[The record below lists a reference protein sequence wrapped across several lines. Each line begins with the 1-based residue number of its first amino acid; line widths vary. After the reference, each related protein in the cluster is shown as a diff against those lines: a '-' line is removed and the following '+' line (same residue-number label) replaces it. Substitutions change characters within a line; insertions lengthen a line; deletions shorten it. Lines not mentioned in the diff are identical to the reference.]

1 MPLMV
6 ARAAGNE
13 ERVKTRCELTSFYS
27 CTRVPVELT
36 PRCLQNRKFD
46 NRAGEIRLCNQLA
59 QGKPCE
65 RPNCKNDHDLAAFFA
80 SRPTDIRRTTPATA
94 DDLTPVESPVTC
106 PVFLSLGA
114 CPYGFKC
121 RFGESHMRK
130 VEDGQGFMQ
139 SGWELVVDEEK
150 VAKRKAEIGEGKAK
164 RSDRGEMNLMTM
176 TDIKSVRGGGKSQVR
191 AWTSCKAAFDDQ
203 PD

>member
-1 MPLMV
+1 MV
-6 ARAAGNE
+6 ARAAGSE
-13 ERVKTRCELTSFYS
+13 GRVKTRCDLRKFRPCTLLPAELT
-27 CTRVPVELT
+27 L
-36 PRCLQNRKFD
+36 RCLQNRKFD

-80 SRPTDIRRTTPATA
+80 SRPADIRRTTPATA

>member
-1 MPLMV
+1 M
-6 ARAAGNE
+6 
-13 ERVKTRCELTSFYS
+13 
-27 CTRVPVELT
+27 
-36 PRCLQNRKFD
+36 
-46 NRAGEIRLCNQLA
+46 LA

-65 RPNCKNDHDLAAFFA
+65 RPNCKHDHDLAAFMA
-80 SRPTDIRRTTPATA
+80 SRPADIKRALPATP
-94 DDLTPVESPVTC
+94 DDLTPVETSQTC

-139 SGWELVVDEEK
+139 SGWELIVDEEK
-150 VAKRKAEIGEGKAK
+150 VAQRQAEKGEGKAK

-176 TDIKSVRGGGKSQVR
+176 ADIKAVRGGGKSQVR
-191 AWTSCKAAFDDQ
+191 PPASQHPFAL
-203 PD
+203 

>member
-1 MPLMV
+1 MALV
-6 ARAAGNE
+6 QTS
-13 ERVKTRCELTSFYS
+13 KRCAQGSDPFHA
-27 CTRVPVELT
+27 
-36 PRCLQNRKFD
+36 QNRKFD
-46 NRAGEIRLCNQLA
+46 NHAGSSEIRLCNMLA

-65 RPNCKNDHDLAAFFA
+65 RPNCKHDHDLAAFMA
-80 SRPTDIRRTTPATA
+80 SRPADIKRALPATP
-94 DDLTPVESPVTC
+94 DDLTPVETSQTC

-139 SGWELVVDEEK
+139 SGWELIVDEEK
-150 VAKRKAEIGEGKAK
+150 VAQRQAEKGEGKAK

-176 TDIKSVRGGGKSQVR
+176 ADIKAVRGGGKSQVR
-191 AWTSCKAAFDDQ
+191 PPASQHPFAL
-203 PD
+203 